1 VDFLLEVLVLPVAD
15 VDRSLAFY
23 TDQVGFA
30 LDVDYRPSAD
40 FRVVQL
46 TPRGSA
52 CSVQLVTG
60 TAEPAGT
67 SPGVYLVVAGIEAAR
82 DELVARGVSVGDIR
96 HKAPAERWQGGFASG
111 VDADRRDYAS
121 FAEFTDPDGH
131 VWVLQERRSV

>member
-1 VDFLLEVLVLPVAD
+1 MDFLLEVLVLPVAD

-46 TPRGSA
+46 TPPGSA
-52 CSVQLVTG
+52 CSVQLVG
-60 TAEPAGT
+60 GSGGPI
-67 SPGVYLVVAGIEAAR
+67 PGLYLVVADIEAAR
-82 DELVARGVSVGDIR
+82 GELVARGVSVGDIR
-96 HKAPAERWQGGFASG
+96 HKASARHWQGGWEPG
-111 VDADRRDYAS
+111 ADPERRDYAS

-131 VWVLQERRSV
+131 VWVLQERGN

>member
-1 VDFLLEVLVLPVAD
+1 MDFLLEVLVLPVAD

-23 TDQVGFA
+23 ADQVGFT

-60 TAEPAGT
+60 TAGPV
-67 SPGVYLVVAGIEAAR
+67 PGLYLVVADIEAAR
-82 DELVARGVSVGDIR
+82 DELIARGVSVGDIR
-96 HKAPAERWQGGFASG
+96 HKAPVERWQGGFAPG
-111 VDADRRDYAS
+111 VDADRRGYAS
-121 FAEFTDPDGH
+121 FAEFTDPDDH